1 MLDYPNL
8 IIEAVEYLWFMNMC
22 TLIVSG
28 IIAIVSLIF
37 YLKGG
42 GKYDGALFGFAFLCS
57 IYMLSIHSI
66 NNYCLFIWPQ
76 AVVTRYI
83 LGG

>member
-8 IIEAVEYLWFMNMC
+8 VTQAIEYLWFMNICMM
-22 TLIVSG
+22 IGGG
-28 IIAIVSLIF
+28 ISAIVSLIF

-57 IYMLSIHSI
+57 IYILYIHSL
-66 NNYCLFIWPQ
+66 NNYCLFNWPQ